1 VVLQEVVE
9 QRRLLG
15 LLLELVVL
23 LVEQFV
29 EVSLLRQLQLHL
41 PTLELPVLVE
51 QRAVL
56 LAVLLLHQLVEQRA
70 VLLLHQ
76 LVEQRA
82 VLLVV
87 LLVVL
92 LEELLLLGLLVRQEE
107 PVVFVAQL
115 KVFEQHDKFLP
126 RQQEHREQLLVL
138 VAILLLEQEVEQ
150 LLGFLQQLLGFVEQK
165 LKKHQ

>member
-56 LAVLLLHQLVEQRA
+56 LMVLLVVLLEELLLHQLVEQRA
-70 VLLLHQ
+70 VLLM
-76 LVEQRA
+76 
-82 VLLVV
+82 V

>member
-23 LVEQFV
+23 LLEQFV

-56 LAVLLLHQLVEQRA
+56 LVVLLLHQLVEQRA
-70 VLLLHQ
+70 VLLM
-76 LVEQRA
+76 
-82 VLLVV
+82 V